1 MGKNHPRK
9 NVSCSRLNS
18 TDASPVPENSFSL
31 NKVNPI
37 STPKR
42 GHPHLLSS
50 MLLLICI
57 LELQWIAAKEIA
69 ANPHKGK
76 IKYITEKVN
85 RLSRLAHPHFWAK
98 PRARRG
104 GRFLRTPRRW
114 FLPGAGGLQPGSSAA
129 LRSRLPLRKDTG
141 WPPKNPFPPGFLIHR
156 PPRRAILAR
165 ENWGWARL
173 SRSAPAISLDPQWPF
188 QYTPNSKNRVPIKR

>member
-9 NVSCSRLNS
+9 NVSCLRLNS

-42 GHPHLLSS
+42 GHPHLLSP

-85 RLSRLAHPHFWAK
+85 RLSRLAHPQFWAK

-114 FLPGAGGLQPGSSAA
+114 FLPGAGGLQPKFLSRSSIPPSFAE
-129 LRSRLPLRKDTG
+129 RH
-141 WPPKNPFPPGFLIHR
+141 WMPPKESFPAGIPHPS

-173 SRSAPAISLDPQWPF
+173 SRSAPAISLLLSRE
-188 QYTPNSKNRVPIKR
+188 NVRLRGL